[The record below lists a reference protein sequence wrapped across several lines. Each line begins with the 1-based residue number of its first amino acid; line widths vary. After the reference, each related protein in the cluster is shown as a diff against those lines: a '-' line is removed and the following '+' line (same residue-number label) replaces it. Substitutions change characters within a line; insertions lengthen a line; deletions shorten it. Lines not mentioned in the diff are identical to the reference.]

1 MTPAT
6 FSPQPLRPF
15 SRGPERKSSV
25 HAKSNLHI
33 NAAPLR
39 PAASFHA
46 ISAMPTRH
54 RGAQTVTSAAPG
66 QAPKLLDQMSDV
78 LRTNHYSIR
87 TEKAYI
93 DWVYRFILFHDKRH
107 PRELGAAEIGQF
119 LTHLAQAK
127 HVSPSTQNQALW
139 AILFLY
145 KRVLKIDLGKVQFPV
160 AKKPE
165 HLPVI
170 LSLEEVRKI
179 IGHLA
184 STYALMAKL
193 LYGCGLRISECAK
206 LRVKDID
213 FGRNQILVRRGKGA
227 KDRMVPLPQNLKQPL
242 ADHLL
247 KVQKLHQKDLQNGL
261 GKVDLPHAL
270 ERKYPEASAEL
281 AWQYVFPSA
290 TISPNW
296 ITGRQQRH
304 HTSERTLQRA
314 FNEAIRKAGIAKHAT
329 CHDLR
334 HSFATFLLESGYD
347 IRTIQELLGHA
358 DLNTTMIY
366 THVVNKG
373 PLGVKSPADLL

>member
-1 MTPAT
+1 MTARHIQSLVPHGGT
-6 FSPQPLRPF
+6 TGSVWTRPPNTE
-15 SRGPERKSSV
+15 SK
-25 HAKSNLHI
+25 
-33 NAAPLR
+33 LR
-39 PAASFHA
+39 PANSQPHPPL
-46 ISAMPTRH
+46 PTRH
-54 RGAQTVTSAAPG
+54 RGAQAVTSAAPG
-66 QAPKLLDQMSDV
+66 QAPKLLDQMSNV
-78 LRTNHYSIR
+78 LRAMHYSLR
-87 TEKAYI
+87 TEKAYN
-93 DWVYRFILFHDKRH
+93 DWIYRFILFHNKRH
-107 PRELGAAEIGQF
+107 PREMGVAEIGQF
-119 LTHLAQAK
+119 LTHLAVNK
-127 HVSPSTQNQALW
+127 HVAASTQNQALC

-145 KRVLKIDLGKVQFPV
+145 KRVLNIELGEVQFPW

-184 STYALMAKL
+184 GTYALMAKL

-206 LRVKDID
+206 LRIKDID

-242 ADHLL
+242 SEHLL
-247 KVQKLHQKDLQNGL
+247 KVQKLHQEDLQKGL
-261 GKVDLPHAL
+261 GQVDLPHAL

-281 AWQYVFPSA
+281 AWQYVFPST

-296 ITGRQQRH
+296 ITGRRQRH
-304 HTSERTLQRA
+304 HMSERTLQRA

-334 HSFATFLLESGYD
+334 HSFATYLLESGYD